1 MAAVLAQHEA
11 NKAAMGEI
19 DNGLDALVGI
29 TGQMSEN
36 ATAIGNELDDQIQ
49 MCKETNEHMDQTNE
63 NIDKATDKLVALQKT
78 GGSAITSYIVMAILI
93 ILILLSVFDVIPWK
107 KLRG

>member
-1 MAAVLAQHEA
+1 MAATLAQHEA
-11 NKAAMGEI
+11 NKAAMQDI
-19 DNGLDALVGI
+19 DNGLDALVSI

-36 ATAIGNELDDQIQ
+36 ATAIGQELDDQNA
-49 MCKETNEHMDQTNE
+49 MLKDTNEHMDKTDE
-63 NIDKATDKLVALQKT
+63 NINKATDKLVKLQKT

-107 KLRG
+107 KMRG